1 MGIFTFK
8 SAKVEV
14 WFPLDCAPKQL
25 VSVVTANRHFYVAMF
40 FLWYP
45 NLIIC
50 YLNMSYF
57 WMIWTFAFGKCY
69 GRGALNR
76 FLIVLI
82 LIETRA
88 VLIMKVSLGVNIFMR
103 WVFNFCLFWI
113 YPLMVLAYEMSNPG
127 GGVEYDMIFNTR
139 TVTL

>member
-14 WFPLDCAPKQL
+14 WFQLECAPEQL
-25 VSVVTANRHFYVAMF
+25 VSVVTAKSHFYVATF

-57 WMIWTFAFGKCY
+57 WMIWTFAIRKCY
-69 GRGALNR
+69 SRGALNI
-76 FLIVLI
+76 LLVVLI

-88 VLIMKVSLGVNIFMR
+88 VLIMKASSGVILSCAGFST
-103 WVFNFCLFWI
+103 F
-113 YPLMVLAYEMSNPG
+113 AYFGFFLSW
-127 GGVEYDMIFNTR
+127 Y
-139 TVTL
+139 